1 MTPIVFNKQNCKE
14 IKVCSDD
21 STTPIDI
28 IGADCLGA
36 PVTVTGDKGTII
48 QTVPNPDTVQKVVIC
63 DTDTITSDVEYICN
77 EATQL
82 YDKVTHTWING
93 VAQPDVVA
101 PTAYACTETIRT
113 DVEFLCNETTGF
125 FDRVERSYDSSGV
138 FIPGSEI
145 ITPTTAICSVAP
157 VAFDVTIQTGCL
169 DTDTAVAS
177 TQATSTVQAF
187 IPAENIVN
195 VRIVECDTKL
205 DPEVVCLVPNGSP
218 ASTTPITGVVVYD
231 TTAGAGIAPTATYFI
246 GNTDVTATH
255 TQVPCDANL
264 DYETKETCYQDSVNP
279 NQKYTRVDWFEK
291 DNLVTPVAT
300 VWFDVTA
307 GTYSATAPSNIQPC
321 SDVRQVLADHNNG
334 CIERTVPQ
342 NVCSVTNSVFTLLD
356 TDLTTFTITANDG
369 NGNFTG
375 VQDFSNPAVVPTFI
389 NMMTLLSSSGART
402 TEDIANGAVIFNF
415 WEQNINNIVQTGPT
429 QVQYDIHFEAGVTD
443 TPTPLVAP
451 CVDPVADSVYQSS
464 AATLKSVF
472 DGYVLGVPVPNGG
485 SVVVF
490 TVSVYSPAV
499 TTTVTHIPAKQ
510 VVTYD
515 VNGNPVSDL
524 YYEQGTLT
532 PIVFDPLTDVF
543 KNVCTQQPINVD
555 IVRCDNTVEQVQV
568 KEIVGVYD
576 LNKDYKH
583 TERVYDNVTATLGGT
598 ITTITAGTNVLFD
611 FTNVID
617 TNWVGA
623 NYLVDF
629 GNGFTDIG
637 GNPSFDY
644 VNEPDGDYE
653 IKVYRMFVYPEGTR
667 FYLIGG
673 VEVSLV
679 SGSIT
684 VSSANPAP
692 VNRSITYTQ
701 KEVFQDYCGQT
712 PVGSPYLADGSVASV
727 VGTLSTAYREEITEW
742 QGVTDA
748 NNASTSQQ
756 LIAKSGIL
764 SIANGTF
771 ATNLGPDGTIWNN
784 PGGLRSVT
792 IRARRSNGTDAIPG
806 SGANQ
811 VLIQTTDNKGVLLT
825 NESVTFSVEDG
836 NIQDFIYVDTL
847 NNAAALIIYNRL

>member
-1 MTPIVFNKQNCKE
+1 MNPINTYHSGEKLICGGDPAEQDAQVNCEQENK
-14 IKVCSDD
+14 KVDTNIPSKTNAVVYYDVA
-21 STTPIDI
+21 SE
-28 IGADCLGA
+28 LGCA
-36 PVTVTGDKGTII
+36 GGI
-48 QTVPNPDTVQKVVIC
+48 QYQR
-63 DTDTITSDVEYICN
+63 
-77 EATQL
+77 
-82 YDKVTHTWING
+82 
-93 VAQPDVVA
+93 VAV
-101 PTAYACTETIRT
+101 YTETGVFSR
-113 DVEFLCNETTGF
+113 
-125 FDRVERSYDSSGV
+125 FDYIDSSGAV
-138 FIPGSEI
+138 SVTMPAGFTLGPCGSKI
-145 ITPTTAICSVAP
+145 
-157 VAFDVTIQTGCL
+157 
-169 DTDTAVAS
+169 
-177 TQATSTVQAF
+177 
-187 IPAENIVN
+187 
-195 VRIVECDTKL
+195 
-205 DPEVVCLVPNGSP
+205 DPELSCISNDGG
-218 ASTTPITGVVVYD
+218 TTIVTGVVVYD
-231 TTAGAGIAPTATYFI
+231 ISVNPPTETIYFN
-246 GNTDVTATH
+246 GTDVTGTYVK
-255 TQVPCDANL
+255 VPCEKNL
-264 DYETKETCYQDSVNP
+264 DFETKETCYQDITDP
-279 NQKYTRVDWFEK
+279 NIKYTRIDWFEK
-291 DNLVTPVAT
+291 DNLVVPVST

-342 NVCSVTNSVFTLLD
+342 NVCSVTNSVFTLSD

-375 VQDFSNPAVVPTFI
+375 VQDFSNPAVVSTFI
-389 NMMTLLSSSGART
+389 NMLTLLSSSGART

-415 WEQNINNIVQTGPT
+415 WEQNISNVVQTGPT
-429 QVQYDIHFEAGVTD
+429 QVQYDIHLEAGVTD
-443 TPTPLVAP
+443 TPTPLTAP

-464 AATLKSVF
+464 AATLKSIF

-485 SVVVF
+485 AVIVF
-490 TVSVYSPAV
+490 TVSVYTLVPGP
-499 TTTVTHIPAKQ
+499 TTVVHIPAKQ

-524 YYEQGTLT
+524 YYEQGTLA

-598 ITTITAGTNVLFD
+598 ITTITAGTNVLFN
-611 FTNVID
+611 FTNVIA

-623 NYLVDF
+623 NYLIDF

-653 IKVYRMFVYPEGTR
+653 IKVYRMFVYPEGAR

-684 VSSANPAP
+684 VSSTNPAP

-712 PVGSPYLADGSVASV
+712 PVGSPYLADGSVASIA
-727 VGTLSTAYREEITEW
+727 GTLSTTYREEISEW

-748 NNASTSQQ
+748 NNTSTSQQ

-836 NIQDFIYVDTL
+836 NIQDFVYVDTL